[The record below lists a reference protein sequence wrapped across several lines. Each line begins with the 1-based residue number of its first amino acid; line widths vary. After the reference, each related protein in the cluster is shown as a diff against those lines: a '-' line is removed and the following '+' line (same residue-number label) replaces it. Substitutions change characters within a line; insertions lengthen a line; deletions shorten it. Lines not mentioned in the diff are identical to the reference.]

1 MELKEIKEKQKAV
14 KLAGGIILF
23 MGTICSLIILVNPS
37 F

>member
-23 MGTICSLIILVNPS
+23 MGTVVHYYSC
-37 F
+37 